1 MLGMAMGLAARGKI
15 AFASTF
21 ACFFTRAYDFI
32 RVAAISRLNVKLA
45 GTHVGVSIG
54 EDGPTQM
61 GLEDLA
67 MICAE
72 PDFTALYPADA
83 TSAWKAAGLIA
94 ESEGPGYVRLGR
106 MNSPILYGPDEQFT
120 IGKCKVL
127 RHSDQDRALVV
138 AAGVTVFEALSAY
151 DELQKQGIL
160 VRVIDLFSVQ
170 PIDRDEL
177 VASARTV
184 GGVVITVED
193 HYAHGGL
200 GDAVLAALAEE
211 RITLRKLAV
220 RDIARSGKPQELLEK
235 FGISA
240 SHIASAVRDSVRT

>member
-1 MLGMAMGLAARGKI
+1 MGLAARGKI

-32 RVAAISRLNVKLA
+32 RVAAISRLNIKLA

-54 EDGPTQM
+54 EDGPSQM

-67 MICAE
+67 MICAQ
-72 PDFTALYPADA
+72 PDFTVLYPADA
-83 TSAWKAAGLIA
+83 TSAWQAARLIT
-94 ESEGPGYVRLGR
+94 ESEGPSYVRLGR
-106 MNSPILYGPDEQFT
+106 MNSPVLYPHDEPFA

-127 RHSDQDRALVV
+127 RRSDKDRALIV
-138 AAGVTVFEALSAY
+138 AAGVTVFEALAAY
-151 DELQKQGIL
+151 EELRKQGIP

-170 PIDRDEL
+170 PIDRSEL
-177 VASARTV
+177 AASARAA

-200 GDAVLAALAEE
+200 GDAVLAALAQE

-220 RDIARSGKPQELLEK
+220 REIPRSGKPKELLEK

-240 SHIASAVRDSVRT
+240 SHIVTAVREALAVR